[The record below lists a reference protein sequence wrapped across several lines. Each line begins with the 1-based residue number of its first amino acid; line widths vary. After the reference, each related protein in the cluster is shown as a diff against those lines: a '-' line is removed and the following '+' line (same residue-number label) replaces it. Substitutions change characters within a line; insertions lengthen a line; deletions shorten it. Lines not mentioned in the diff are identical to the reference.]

1 MKQTRTHHTIVGF
14 LVLLCITYCASFAF
28 SLDEDLEIIRRGNAI
43 SERIQSQVQEL
54 LGTYYDRKT
63 YIVNVNTHLERIMP
77 PTPPSQQAQ
86 KFETPSEFEDIELP
100 GLPIVS
106 QSQQQSNQPMQQE
119 TIQQRIAA
127 EQWLFSDK
135 FRIKYIEVLVSLD
148 QQAFTEKDLEF
159 VKAIVRTRAG
169 LDDTRGDAL
178 LVSLIPFPKGLE
190 TDAAVQKKKE
200 DTLLSET
207 KNLFKKIYS
216 SILLMGIIL
225 GVILLVVLLFQLL
238 HLRFLRKRIRQAFEE
253 QNQLA
258 FPRQQIG
265 TGTLDMNAPQI
276 AQQAAGRMLE
286 LPQQGAAHTTPEQSE
301 QSVKQDKYFY
311 ELRQLMVTT
320 VVGNPQLSS
329 DVFKKWIEANKDD
342 GMKQIAGFLRA
353 TDPQLIGLVAEHVG
367 KDVAS
372 QVSYDMAQ
380 TSEGGKEDL
389 IEMFKKFREEFQ
401 KEQWL
406 NAQKAV
412 QQTGDASGSMF
423 QFLKQL
429 PAEIVYHILKEEPV
443 SIIAIAL
450 AQVPADTAHLILNEL
465 PQDKQMQI
473 PVEIAKIKK
482 IPLSVYK
489 EIADKLAKKAMDV
502 DKIRYVATDGIE
514 ALINILEQSSPE
526 MEHDILS
533 RLSGQDI
540 LLAEEVRKVYITFD
554 ELVRLPDKVLADVVR
569 GFDRDVI
576 TRALLNASPELKE
589 KIITN
594 LPARIK
600 IIVTDSVKTLEESGE
615 VPDNDVLA
623 ARRTLVQKI
632 RELAKTGKL
641 DLKKILASTEK
652 AEGEKPVETTDQH

>member
-1 MKQTRTHHTIVGF
+1 MKQIRTHHTIVGF

-77 PTPPSQQAQ
+77 PTPPSQQVQ

-106 QSQQQSNQPMQQE
+106 QSQQSNQPMQQE
-119 TIQQRIAA
+119 TIQQRVAA

-148 QQAFTEKDLEF
+148 QQAFAEKDVEF

-169 LDDTRGDAL
+169 LDDTRGDSL
-178 LVSLIPFPKGLE
+178 IVSIIPFPKGIE
-190 TDAAVQKKKE
+190 TDATAQKKKE
-200 DTLLSET
+200 DSLLFDT

-216 SILLMGIIL
+216 SMLIMGIIL
-225 GVILLVVLLFQLL
+225 GVILLVILLFQLL
-238 HLRFLRKRIRQAFEE
+238 HLRMLRKRIREAFEE

-265 TGTLDMNAPQI
+265 TMDMNAPQI

-286 LPQQGAAHTTPEQSE
+286 LPQQGATRTTPEQSE
-301 QSVKQDKYFY
+301 QTIKQDKYFY

-380 TSEGGKEDL
+380 TTDSGKEDL

-412 QQTGDASGSMF
+412 QQTGDTSGSMF
-423 QFLKQL
+423 QFLQQL

-489 EIADKLAKKAMDV
+489 EIADKLAKKAMEV

-526 MEHDILS
+526 MEHEILS

-554 ELVRLPDKVLADVVR
+554 ELVRLPDKVIADIAR

-641 DLKKILASTEK
+641 DLKKILISTEK
-652 AEGEKPVETTDQH
+652 NDNEKPIETTGQET